1 MAAAAAEVMGEV
13 AAAAAEGTL
22 AGARGAAAEGTL
34 AGAWGAAAE
43 RTPAGAWPAAAVQY
57 MAVAAEVT
65 LAVAVVAAV
74 RPIMGAEVAAAA
86 AVAWVCGSEAAGGA
100 VEVTEAAGN
109 GTRSCSIGSTSRVKS
124 GRFRLDV
131 RASSASRALTA
142 SHSSSGRL
150 RQLERRASEIM
161 LKAKAKKTGRTGSSG
176 LVEDVSWI
184 VGGAQRLA
192 VGLRPSLSA
201 KMKQVWL

>member
-22 AGARGAAAEGTL
+22 AGAWGAAAERTP
-34 AGAWGAAAE
+34 AGARGAAAE

-57 MAVAAEVT
+57 MAAAAEVT
-65 LAVAVVAAV
+65 LVVAAV

-109 GTRSCSIGSTSRVKS
+109 GTRSCSIGSTSASDS
-124 GRFRLDV
+124 GDL
-131 RASSASRALTA
+131 
-142 SHSSSGRL
+142 
-150 RQLERRASEIM
+150 
-161 LKAKAKKTGRTGSSG
+161 
-176 LVEDVSWI
+176 
-184 VGGAQRLA
+184 
-192 VGLRPSLSA
+192 
-201 KMKQVWL
+201 